1 MATKVTRSAQKDWK
15 EEGNT
20 MSDKIKVH
28 PTKLLDELESGPW
41 PSFVSGLKRLRD
53 SGKKYSP
60 MVNDLLGQL
69 EHSYNERLGFWKG
82 GTISV
87 FGYGGG
93 VIPRFSEVAD
103 KFPASAE
110 WHTLR
115 IIPPAGMH
123 YTTDVLRKWADIW
136 EEHGSGLINLH
147 GQSGDAQFVGC
158 TTDQVQPAFDKFNEL
173 GFDLGGAGPAMR
185 TSMNC
190 VGHARC
196 EMSCYDEVKAH
207 RAVINEFL
215 DEMHR
220 PALPYKMK
228 FKFSGCPNDCVNAI
242 HRSDC
247 AVIGTWRDDIK
258 INQDEVKAYIAKTSR
273 KYVIDAVVANCP
285 TRSISLHDDDTLE
298 IDNKSCV
305 RCMHC
310 LNVMNKALSPGDD
323 RGLSIMV
330 GGKRSLK
337 IGDLMG
343 TMIVPFMKLDTDE
356 DVEELVGFCEK
367 LFDFFAENALEH
379 ERTGE
384 LIDRV
389 GLPAFLEAM
398 DIEPNANMITHP
410 RTSSYVKTDD
420 FDEEA
425 AKYFAR
431 QGKAEAA
438 E

>member
-1 MATKVTRSAQKDWK
+1 MT
-15 EEGNT
+15 EFEGHHKTPN
-20 MSDKIKVH
+20 
-28 PTKLLDELESGPW
+28 LDQLESGPW

-53 SGKKYSP
+53 SGKSYGP
-60 MVNDLLGQL
+60 MLNDLLGQL

-103 KFPASAE
+103 KFPESSE

-136 EEHGSGLINLH
+136 EEHGSGLICLH

-158 TTDQVQPAFDKFNEL
+158 KSDEVQPAFDKFNEM

-190 VGHARC
+190 VGAARC
-196 EMSCYDEVKAH
+196 ENSCYDEIQLH
-207 RAVINEFL
+207 RAVLNEFL

-247 AVIGTWRDDIK
+247 AFIGTWRDSIK
-258 INQDEVKAYIAKTSR
+258 INQEEVKKYVAEAGR
-273 KYVIDAVVANCP
+273 KYVVDSVVSMCP
-285 TRSISLHDDDTLE
+285 TRSISLNDDDTLE

-310 LNVMNKALSPGDD
+310 INVMKKALSPGDD
-323 RGLSIMV
+323 KGVSIMI

-337 IGDLMG
+337 VGDLMG
-343 TMIVPFMKLDTDE
+343 IPMIPFMKADTE
-356 DVEELVGFCEK
+356 EEVEAIVEFVEE

-379 ERTGE
+379 ERVGE
-384 LIDRV
+384 VIDRI

-398 DIEPNANMITHP
+398 DIAPHPNMVKHP
-410 RTSSYVKTDD
+410 RTSSYVRTDD

-425 AKYFAR
+425 AKYFER
-431 QGKAEAA
+431 KAEAQAA